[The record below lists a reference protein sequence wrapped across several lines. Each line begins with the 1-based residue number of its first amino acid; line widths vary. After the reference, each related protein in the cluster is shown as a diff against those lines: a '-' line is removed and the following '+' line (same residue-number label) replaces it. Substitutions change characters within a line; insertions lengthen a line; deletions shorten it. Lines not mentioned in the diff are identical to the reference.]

1 MPSGGLLRR
10 VSEAPTSIRIMG
22 TTPEPYRGQNPDP
35 NLRISDADRH
45 RVADILREAAG
56 EGRLEI
62 DELDDRLDA
71 TFKAKTYA
79 DLIPI
84 TVDLP
89 AAGAAPSLPVS
100 QASSVTGKSPAV
112 FADHPIESQLYVAI
126 MSGVDR
132 RGVWTVPAT
141 GNVIALMGGAE
152 LDMRQ
157 AQFSAQET
165 VIYANAIMGGV
176 NITVGPDVQVVMQG
190 VGIMGGYVGPR
201 GIEPTG
207 GPVLRVKGLALM
219 GGVTVIRKPLKE
231 PKGPRYLPMP
241 PPHELR

>member
-1 MPSGGLLRR
+1 
-10 VSEAPTSIRIMG
+10 MG
-22 TTPEPYRGQNPDP
+22 TTPEPYRGQTPDP
-35 NLRISDADRH
+35 SLRVSDADRH
-45 RVADILREAAG
+45 KVADILREAAG

-62 DELDDRLDA
+62 DELDERLDA

-89 AAGAAPSLPVS
+89 ATGTPVPPASLSKSAAGSDLAIFAA
-100 QASSVTGKSPAV
+100 T
-112 FADHPIESQLYVAI
+112 PIESQLFVAI

-152 LDMRQ
+152 LDLRQ

-176 NITVGPDVQVVMQG
+176 NITVGPEVQVVMQG

-219 GGVTVIRKPLKE
+219 GGVNVFRKPLKGA
-231 PKGPRYLPMP
+231 KGSRHLRVRMR
-241 PPHELR
+241 PPHELP

>member
-1 MPSGGLLRR
+1 
-10 VSEAPTSIRIMG
+10 MG
-22 TTPEPYRGQNPDP
+22 TTPEPFRGQNPDP

-45 RVADILREAAG
+45 KVADILREAAG

-62 DELDDRLDA
+62 DELDDRLEA

-89 AAGAAPSLPVS
+89 AAGTPSLPVP
-100 QASSVTGKSPAV
+100 QSSPATGKRAAV
-112 FADHPIESQLYVAI
+112 FADTPIESQLYVAI

-132 RGVWTVPAT
+132 RGIWTVPAT

-231 PKGPRYLPMP
+231 TKGKRLQMP
-241 PPHELR
+241 PPHELPPHGLH

>member
-1 MPSGGLLRR
+1 
-10 VSEAPTSIRIMG
+10 MG
-22 TTPEPYRGQNPDP
+22 TTPEPFRGQNPDP

-45 RVADILREAAG
+45 KVADILREAAG

-89 AAGAAPSLPVS
+89 AAGTPSLPVP
-100 QASSVTGKSPAV
+100 QSSPVTGKRAAI
-112 FADHPIESQLYVAI
+112 FADAPIESQLYVAI

-231 PKGPRYLPMP
+231 TKGRQLRMP
-241 PPHELR
+241 PPHELPPHGLH

>member
-1 MPSGGLLRR
+1 
-10 VSEAPTSIRIMG
+10 MG
-22 TTPEPYRGQNPDP
+22 TTPEPFRGQNPDP

-45 RVADILREAAG
+45 KVADILREAAG

-79 DLIPI
+79 DLVPI

-89 AAGAAPSLPVS
+89 AAGSPSLLVPQGS
-100 QASSVTGKSPAV
+100 PVTGKSPAV
-112 FADHPIESQLYVAI
+112 FADTPIESQLYVAI

-190 VGIMGGYVGPR
+190 VGIMGGYVGPS
-201 GIEPTG
+201 GIEPSG

-219 GGVTVIRKPLKE
+219 GGVTVIRKPVKE
-231 PKGPRYLPMP
+231 TKSKRLRMP
-241 PPHELR
+241 PPHGLH

>member
-1 MPSGGLLRR
+1 
-10 VSEAPTSIRIMG
+10 MG
-22 TTPEPYRGQNPDP
+22 TTPEPYRGQNADP

-45 RVADILREAAG
+45 KVADILREAAG

-62 DELDDRLDA
+62 DELDERLDA

-79 DLIPI
+79 DLVPI

-89 AAGAAPSLPVS
+89 SVGTPAPPVS
-100 QASSVTGKSPAV
+100 LSKPATGSSAARYA
-112 FADHPIESQLYVAI
+112 ADPVESQLYVAI

-207 GPVLRVKGLALM
+207 GPLLRVKGLALM
-219 GGVTVIRKPLKE
+219 GGVTVIRKS
-231 PKGPRYLPMP
+231 PKGPKGSKQLRMP
-241 PPHELR
+241 PPHELH

>member
-1 MPSGGLLRR
+1 MRL
-10 VSEAPTSIRIMG
+10 MG
-22 TTPEPYRGQNPDP
+22 TTPEPYRGQSPDP
-35 NLRISDADRH
+35 SLRISDADRH
-45 RVADILREAAG
+45 KVADILREAAG

-89 AAGAAPSLPVS
+89 AAGTPAPPAALSKPATAGTPGLYAANPV
-100 QASSVTGKSPAV
+100 
-112 FADHPIESQLYVAI
+112 ESQLYVAI

-157 AQFSAQET
+157 AQFSARET
-165 VIYANAIMGGV
+165 VVYANAIMGGV
-176 NITVGPDVQVVMQG
+176 NITVSPEVHVVMQG
-190 VGIMGGYVGPR
+190 VGIMGGYVGPS
-201 GIEPTG
+201 GIEPSD

-219 GGVTVIRKPLKE
+219 GGVTVVRKPLKGS
-231 PKGPRYLPMP
+231 KRAKRLNMP
-241 PPHELR
+241 PPHELH